1 MRAGLIEA
9 GRGVSTI
16 TLPAVTAE
24 TMGALIFLLE
34 SATAMAGWMLGVE
47 PFDQPGVE
55 AGKRFAHGLL
65 GQASY
70 AGWAERAQAFES
82 GDRKTSGF

>member
-1 MRAGLIEA
+1 
-9 GRGVSTI
+9 
-16 TLPAVTAE
+16 
-24 TMGALIFLLE
+24 MGALLFLLE

-70 AGWAERAQAFES
+70 AGWAERAQTFES